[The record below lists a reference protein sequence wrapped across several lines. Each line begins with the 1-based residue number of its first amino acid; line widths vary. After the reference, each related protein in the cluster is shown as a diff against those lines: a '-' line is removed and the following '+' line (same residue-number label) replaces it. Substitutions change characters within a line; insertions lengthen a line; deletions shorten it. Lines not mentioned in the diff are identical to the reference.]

1 MLRCEADDW
10 QRGTRTQGED
20 VCAAGPGNMVLLD
33 RLVER
38 GLANQQEA
46 KANPHGQQP
55 GHGKAE
61 SAARRAVGRKQ
72 QENMDW
78 VVLQHVS
85 IQFNNTHASYTQSYT
100 HHVRTYVPN
109 NNKTITEMWWY
120 TLPSTV
126 PWSLR

>member
-10 QRGTRTQGED
+10 QRGSRTQGED
-20 VCAAGPGNMVLLD
+20 VCAAGPGNMALLD

-61 SAARRAVGRKQ
+61 SAARQVVGRKQ
-72 QENMDW
+72 QGNRDW

-85 IQFNNTHASYTQSYT
+85 IQFNNTHACTQSYT
-100 HHVRTYVPN
+100 HHVRAYVPN
-109 NNKTITEMWWY
+109 NNKKTNKKKPEMWWY
-120 TLPSTV
+120 TL
-126 PWSLR
+126 